1 MIQLRRNP
9 MNFRSL
15 IRAAAIALALA
26 PAGIAQTTQISGA
39 GGTFIYPLA
48 SKWFHEYNTQHPNI
62 QINYQSIGSGGGIRQ
77 FSIERTV
84 DFGETDGPM
93 NDQQLKD
100 AKIQPIM
107 HLPLAL
113 GGVVPIYNLP
123 GHTLR
128 FSGPTLANIFLG
140 KIVLWDDAA
149 IAKDNP
155 GVKLPSD
162 PITVVHRADGSGTT
176 YTWVDYLS
184 KVDGE
189 FQKKVGV
196 GTSVTW
202 PVGLGGKGNEGV
214 AGMVRQTPGSI
225 GYVELIYALQNN
237 IAHAPVQNAAGEFT
251 NASLDTVSA
260 AAATAKIPADY
271 RVSITN
277 APGKGVYPVSTF
289 TWILVSPALPDA
301 AKKKA
306 LHEFL
311 NWAVTKGQGYSKDL
325 GYAPLP
331 KNVVQMVLKDIEKLK

>member
-1 MIQLRRNP
+1 MTSRWLV
-9 MNFRSL
+9 
-15 IRAAAIALALA
+15 RAALAALVLA
-26 PAGIAQTTQISGA
+26 PAAFAQTINISGA

-48 SKWFHEYNTQHPNI
+48 SKWFSEYNKLHPSI

-77 FSIERTV
+77 FSQERTV

-93 NDQQLKD
+93 SDQQLAD
-100 AKIQPIM
+100 AKIKPI
-107 HLPLAL
+107 HHFPLAL
-113 GGVVPIYNLP
+113 GGVVPVYNLP
-123 GHTLR
+123 VKGIR
-128 FSGPTLANIFLG
+128 FSGETLANIFLG
-140 KIVLWDDAA
+140 KVVMWDAPE

-155 GVKLPSD
+155 GVKLPAE

-176 YTWVDYLS
+176 YTWVDFLS
-184 KVDGE
+184 KVSPE

-225 GYVELIYALQNN
+225 GYVELIYALQNK
-237 IAHAPVQNAAGEFT
+237 IAYASVKNASGEYLT
-251 NASLDTVSA
+251 ASLDSVSA

-277 APGKGVYPVSTF
+277 APGKGAYPVATF

-311 NWAVTKGQGYSKDL
+311 DWAVTSGQAYAKDL

-331 KNVVQMVLKDIEKLK
+331 KSVAAMVRKDLANLK

>member
-1 MIQLRRNP
+1 MLP
-9 MNFRSL
+9 RSI
-15 IRAAAIALALA
+15 IRAGLAALALTSA
-26 PAGIAQTTQISGA
+26 AMAQTVTLSGA

-48 SKWFHEYNTQHPNI
+48 SKWFHEYNLLHPQI

-77 FSIERTV
+77 FSLERTV

-93 NDQQLKD
+93 SDQQLNE
-100 AKIQPIM
+100 AKIKPI
-107 HLPLAL
+107 HHFPLAL

-123 GHTLR
+123 AVTSLR
-128 FSGPTLANIFLG
+128 FSGETLANIFLG
-140 KIVLWDDAA
+140 KVVMWNDPAV
-149 IAKDNP
+149 AKDNP
-155 GVKLPSD
+155 GVKLPAD

-176 YTWVDYLS
+176 YTWVDFLS

-189 FQKKVGV
+189 FRKKIGV

-225 GYVELIYALQNN
+225 GYVELIYALQNK
-237 IAHAPVQNAAGEFT
+237 IAHAPVKNAAGEYA
-251 NASLDTVSA
+251 NASLDSVSA
-260 AAATAKIPADY
+260 AAATAKIPTDY

-289 TWILVSPALPDA
+289 TWILVSPGMPDSG
-301 AKKKA
+301 KKKA
-306 LHEFL
+306 LHDFL
-311 NWAVTKGQGYSKDL
+311 IWAVTKGQGYSKDL

-331 KNVVQMVLKDIEKLK
+331 RSVVQLELKDLDKNFK